1 MKNEKHS
8 RRNLHRDHLI
18 EVTYAD
24 GSIAY
29 GSDLKAVAE
38 ALHVSVGAVSNCCRK
53 HISRVRGCTM
63 RWVDSASL
71 KEVAI

>member
-1 MKNEKHS
+1 MKNERHS

-38 ALHVSVGAVSNCCRK
+38 ALHVSISAISNCCRK
-53 HISRVRGCTM
+53 RTLDVKGCTM
-63 RWVDSASL
+63 RWVDSTSL
-71 KEVAI
+71 KEADI

>member
-53 HISRVRGCTM
+53 RISRVRGCTM
-63 RWVDSASL
+63 RWVDSTSL

>member
-1 MKNEKHS
+1 MKDERNS

-29 GSDLKAVAE
+29 GSGLKAVAE
-38 ALHVSVGAVSNCCRK
+38 ALHVSISAISNCCRK
-53 HISRVRGCTM
+53 RISRARGCTM

-71 KEVAI
+71 KEADI